1 MARFEE
7 RRPLDEQ
14 KDRAACKY
22 RWIES
27 GEERT
32 KTCRYS
38 RYAKNRRGWF
48 SPFGLPAACSV
59 GTNTTIRDGQN
70 LACERNFVGKCAD
83 ASGQGVLTRLRNAH
97 TSQPTSGRPS
107 LFQCF
112 QPSRRRSTSTRAT
125 SLGSRT
131 LEDASTLNL
140 SRYIRPVMNP
150 LSSILGFG

>member
-14 KDRAACKY
+14 EDRAACKY
-22 RWIES
+22 RRMES

-32 KTCRYS
+32 KTCKYS
-38 RYAKNRRGWF
+38 RYVNNRRGWF
-48 SPFGLPAACSV
+48 SPFRLPAACSV
-59 GTNTTIRDGQN
+59 GTNATIRDGQN

-83 ASGQGVLTRLRNAH
+83 APGQGVLTRLRSAH

-112 QPSRRRSTSTRAT
+112 RPSRRRSTRMRAT
-125 SLGSRT
+125 SFGSRT
-131 LEDASTLNL
+131 LEDASTLNF
-140 SRYIRPVMNP
+140 SRYIHPAMNR
-150 LSSILGFG
+150 LSSILDFG